1 MNISGYPK
9 YIFWSYKDNCD
20 LDEKTIVN
28 NVCLYGDI
36 KDILKVY
43 SEISKEKFSEVI
55 SNIQSSNRYKKR
67 INFIKKI
74 IMEESE

>member
-1 MNISGYPK
+1 MKISDYPK

-20 LDEKTIVN
+20 VNEETIVN

-36 KDILKVY
+36 KDILKAY
-43 SEISKEKFSEVI
+43 NEISKEKFTEVI
-55 SNIQSSNRYKKR
+55 SKIQETKRYKKR

-74 IMEESE
+74 IMEQK